1 MTAEK
6 TGGRVLVVDDEAPLL
21 KTFRYCLEDEGH
33 TVATA
38 ASGEQ
43 AMALIRSRV
52 FDVCLLDLNLG
63 DTTALELLPLIRNAA
78 PWLRVVIVTAH
89 SSVDTAVQ
97 AMRAGAVDYLVKP
110 CSPEQ
115 LRIAAATQ
123 LHARRL
129 DLRLEELE
137 RQTGSSNDSAQLE
150 SRSPAMAELLDT
162 ARQVAAS
169 DANILVLGESG
180 TGKGVIARAIHRW
193 SARHA
198 APFITINSPGL
209 SGELFESE
217 LFGHKKGAFT
227 GAVANSPGRVAQAD
241 GGTLFLDEIG
251 EVPIGL
257 QAKLLRFLQDKQF
270 ESLGDPVTR
279 QADVR
284 LVAATNRDLNG
295 MVKAGTFRE
304 DLLYRLDVIRLH
316 LPPLRDRIED
326 LPAFA
331 NGFLDEFIRIHRGR
345 GRGFSE
351 AAMDALCRHRW
362 PGNIRELRNVIERAS
377 ILCRGEL
384 IEPRDLA
391 LGEAGGGAAASTAA
405 RPTGAMS
412 LAALEREHI
421 LAVLGEAETLEVAAK
436 QLGIDASTLYR
447 KRKQY
452 GI

>member
-1 MTAEK
+1 L
-6 TGGRVLVVDDEAPLL
+6 LVVDDEAALL
-21 KTFRYCLEDEGH
+21 KTFRYCLEDDGH

-43 AMALIRSRV
+43 AMALIHSRV
-52 FDVCLLDLNLG
+52 FDVCFLDLSLG
-63 DTTALELLPLIRNAA
+63 DSNALELLPAIKAAA

-97 AMRAGAVDYLVKP
+97 AMRLGASDYLVKP

-115 LRIAAATQ
+115 LRIAAATH

-137 RQTGSSNDSAQLE
+137 RETGQSGCGAELE
-150 SRSPAMAELLDT
+150 SRSPAMTALLDT
-162 ARQVAAS
+162 ARQVAGS
-169 DANILVLGESG
+169 EANILVLGESG

-193 SARHA
+193 SERRAS
-198 APFITINSPGL
+198 PFITINSPGL

-217 LFGHKKGAFT
+217 LFGHRKGAFT
-227 GAVANSPGRVAQAD
+227 GAVANSPGRVSQAD

-251 EVPIGL
+251 EVPLAL
-257 QAKLLRFLQDKQF
+257 QPKLLRFLQDKQF

-284 LVAATNRDLNG
+284 LVAATNRDLNA
-295 MVKAGTFRE
+295 MVRAGTFRE
-304 DLLYRLDVIRLH
+304 DLLYRLDVIRIH
-316 LPPLRDRIED
+316 LPPLRERSED
-326 LPAFA
+326 LPQLAE
-331 NGFLDEFIRIHRGR
+331 GFLAEFIRIHRGR
-345 GRGFSE
+345 ARGFSE
-351 AAMDALCRHRW
+351 AALEALAGHRW

-384 IEPRDLA
+384 IEPTDLA
-391 LGEAGGGAAASTAA
+391 LGDVGSTAA
-405 RPTGAMS
+405 ISRSSQGLS
-412 LAALEREHI
+412 LQALEREHI
-421 LAVLGEAETLEVAAK
+421 LTVLGVAESLDAAAK
-436 QLGIDASTLYR
+436 TLGIDASTLYR

>member
-1 MTAEK
+1 MAEQ
-6 TGGRVLVVDDEAPLL
+6 LA
-21 KTFRYCLEDEGH
+21 F
-33 TVATA
+33 
-38 ASGEQ
+38 EQ
-43 AMALIRSRV
+43 LA
-52 FDVCLLDLNLG
+52 G
-63 DTTALELLPLIRNAA
+63 
-78 PWLRVVIVTAH
+78 
-89 SSVDTAVQ
+89 Q
-97 AMRAGAVDYLVKP
+97 ARAVDG
-110 CSPEQ
+110 
-115 LRIAAATQ
+115 
-123 LHARRL
+123 
-129 DLRLEELE
+129 DE
-137 RQTGSSNDSAQLE
+137 RS
-150 SRSPAMAELLDT
+150 
-162 ARQVAAS
+162 
-169 DANILVLGESG
+169 
-180 TGKGVIARAIHRW
+180 
-193 SARHA
+193 
-198 APFITINSPGL
+198 
-209 SGELFESE
+209 
-217 LFGHKKGAFT
+217 
-227 GAVANSPGRVAQAD
+227 RVAQAD

-316 LPPLRDRIED
+316 LPPLRERIDD

-331 NGFLDEFIRIHRGR
+331 HGFLDEFIRTHRGR
-345 GRGFSE
+345 ARGFSD
-351 AAMDALCRHRW
+351 AALDALCRHRW

-377 ILCRGEL
+377 ILCRSEL

-391 LGEAGGGAAASTAA
+391 LGEAGAAAPSAA
-405 RPTGAMS
+405 RPTGALS

-421 LAVLGEAETLEVAAK
+421 LAVLGEAETLEIAAK